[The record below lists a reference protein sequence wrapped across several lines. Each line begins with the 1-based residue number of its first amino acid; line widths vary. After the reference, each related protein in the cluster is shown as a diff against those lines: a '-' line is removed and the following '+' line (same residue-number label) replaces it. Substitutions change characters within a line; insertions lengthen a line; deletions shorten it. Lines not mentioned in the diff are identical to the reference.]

1 MERKPLFPK
10 NLSAFPDMEFKLYP
24 RTYFLKFIQDYEG
37 QP

>member
-10 NLSAFPDMEFKLYP
+10 NLSALPDLEFKLYL
-24 RTYFLKFIQDYEG
+24 RTCFLKLIQDYEG